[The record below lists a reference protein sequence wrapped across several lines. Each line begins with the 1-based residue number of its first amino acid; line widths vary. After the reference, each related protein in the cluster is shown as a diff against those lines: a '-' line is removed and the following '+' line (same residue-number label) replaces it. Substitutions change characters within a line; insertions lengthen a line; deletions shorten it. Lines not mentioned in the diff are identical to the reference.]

1 MCFRHLSEHHSV
13 PLLILLEQP
22 CLQSGFLRTSCRTSM
37 IEPVNA
43 QRCLHLLNFFKG
55 AGKFLGCAYCKSSL
69 GFQKKMAS
77 ILFMPAVGVCGG
89 HFKLYQS
96 KHVRKDSWC
105 TSATT
110 AMMSTLRASM
120 WIFRTC
126 FANYC
131 QIVSMFFAT
140 KQVYI
145 DGF

>member
-1 MCFRHLSEHHSV
+1 MSAKRIPENFLQDKHDRACKRPKV
-13 PLLILLEQP
+13 PPPPELLQRRREVSWLCLLQEFI
-22 CLQSGFLRTSCRTSM
+22 GF
-37 IEPVNA
+37 P
-43 QRCLHLLNFFKG
+43 
-55 AGKFLGCAYCKSSL
+55 
-69 GFQKKMAS
+69 KKMAS

-89 HFKLYQS
+89 HFKLYLS